1 MCAAIWSLL
10 VTKKELLVKNKKYV
24 LPMCAA
30 IWSVRL
36 VVIYRPVVQVQRQ
49 LHLQCCPSYLCCHLE
64 HQVCAKTLDWR
75 LICTPYMYALHVRLI
90 RSNKQCFAFNI
101 QVLVRFWVNHHLL
114 DLVERPQWRVVK
126 NRSRS
131 YVEKVS
137 WYLNAEILV

>member
-1 MCAAIWSLL
+1 MLSFLF
-10 VTKKELLVKNKKYV
+10 V
-24 LPMCAA
+24 LPSGASGVCQNP
-30 IWSVRL
+30 RL
-36 VVIYRPVVQVQRQ
+36 
-49 LHLQCCPSYLCCHLE
+49 
-64 HQVCAKTLDWR
+64 
-75 LICTPYMYALHVRLI
+75 TPYMYALYVRLI

-137 WYLNAEILV
+137 